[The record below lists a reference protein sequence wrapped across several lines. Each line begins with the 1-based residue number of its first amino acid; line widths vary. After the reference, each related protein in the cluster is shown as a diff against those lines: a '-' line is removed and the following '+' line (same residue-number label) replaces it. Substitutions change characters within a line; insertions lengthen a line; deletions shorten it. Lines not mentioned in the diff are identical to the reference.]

1 MKTIKLIVIGIC
13 VLSFMNVN
21 SQNLTPQQ
29 IERENNRIDLFN
41 TQEFANLHIWYNN
54 KVLELRLSEEQEVQ
68 YSFVIA
74 KYTYRMSR
82 LDDKDSD
89 YSYEEMV
96 EEVHSLVAKIDKDT
110 KPVLTD
116 TQYED
121 HLKITKEFKQTVLN
135 KLELNHSKIK
145 QG

>member
-68 YSFVIA
+68 YSFVIT

-145 QG
+145 KG